1 MSTFDGT
8 FCPSGRD
15 ASDRPMYQA
24 GSQTLTF
31 NRDGGRW
38 CVGTDCSEV
47 TDMAPWRLRNLL
59 KPKFVAGKIGTFHIC
74 DPGRTVYTCT
84 LFTPVQRCYQFC
96 FFFQCWFTLI
106 GTQRWMDDDRIIGIA
121 NFQPTSSVFFLLS
134 AWKTYNFLKPLGFDW
149 FLLVYFFSLLKATP
163 LGLMTSNW
171 EVVNVSDFNGA
182 FEGQMPKEKN
192 SESGKHP
199 WQFDQT

>member
-96 FFFQCWFTLI
+96 FF
-106 GTQRWMDDDRIIGIA
+106 
-121 NFQPTSSVFFLLS
+121 LS
-134 AWKTYNFLKPLGFDW
+134 M
-149 FLLVYFFSLLKATP
+149 LVYPDWDTA
-163 LGLMTSNW
+163 M
-171 EVVNVSDFNGA
+171 NG
-182 FEGQMPKEKN
+182 
-192 SESGKHP
+192 
-199 WQFDQT
+199 